1 MHKFYSQVAHRRW
14 QDFEPGMGKRRA
26 CASPSSTPALS
37 NCSYENQNVVLGCN
51 LKRQQDKRRQTDR
64 YATVARI
71 MVPLCV
77 LTARTSSTGY
87 STTSVSSNVR
97 SNPKSVIL
105 SAILADRE
113 WLVRSLIV
121 KRQLA
126 PVIMF
131 NFQHVSTIFIF
142 KVKVVDDI
150 ETLSDTSSVKPD
162 PSAESCGTPGP
173 LSGIFEASHVLRIIA
188 PALEFSNLMKDEA
201 SNFRVIRFILR
212 LCSPRTNWPCGFDE
226 ACASGRWYSHRV
238 H

>member
-1 MHKFYSQVAHRRW
+1 MSPKTRYPQSINPLSRRRTQRHPEGPVATLTSKALLLEQVVLSMHKFYSQVAHQRW

-51 LKRQQDKRRQTDR
+51 LKRQQDKRKQTDR

-121 KRQLA
+121 KRQVA

-131 NFQHVSTIFIF
+131 NFQYVSTIFI
-142 KVKVVDDI
+142 
-150 ETLSDTSSVKPD
+150 S
-162 PSAESCGTPGP
+162 
-173 LSGIFEASHVLRIIA
+173 
-188 PALEFSNLMKDEA
+188 
-201 SNFRVIRFILR
+201 
-212 LCSPRTNWPCGFDE
+212 
-226 ACASGRWYSHRV
+226 
-238 H
+238 